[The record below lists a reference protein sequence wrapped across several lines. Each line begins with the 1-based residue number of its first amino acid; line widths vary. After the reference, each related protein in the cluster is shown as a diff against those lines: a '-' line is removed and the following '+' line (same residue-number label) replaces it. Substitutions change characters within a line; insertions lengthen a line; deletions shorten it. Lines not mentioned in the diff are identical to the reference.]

1 MLRLPRK
8 SRRTKS
14 LVACRRVCGCC
25 VVTDTLAASENV
37 ALSPQ
42 CGTYPS
48 LLLPRQDAATKKF
61 ANAHPRATSLF
72 FEFASAHMMAQPGC
86 ELARGLVAF
95 GRLGAMFG
103 SMFRSVVRG
112 AQRVGSAVRHAPSVG
127 QRAAVA
133 GGVAAAAAAVAL
145 GGSAGVAHLGEFE
158 SCDAIGDGLKGEF
171 WKARV
176 RVVSVGRALCLAQR
190 VTFV

>member
-1 MLRLPRK
+1 MLLFRHSVVHTLHCC
-8 SRRTKS
+8 
-14 LVACRRVCGCC
+14 CRV
-25 VVTDTLAASENV
+25 
-37 ALSPQ
+37 
-42 CGTYPS
+42 
-48 LLLPRQDAATKKF
+48 RQDAATKKF
-61 ANAHPRATSLF
+61 ANAHPRTTSLF
-72 FEFASAHMMAQPGC
+72 FDFASAHTMAQPGC